1 MMKQRVALIEDELA
15 LAASYQDFL
24 QRAGYDVTIYRTAES
39 AVKGV
44 EDCHPDLILLDI
56 GLGHDPEAGFELC
69 RTLRARDALV
79 PIVFLTARDEE
90 VDVISGLRL
99 GADDY
104 LTKDISRSHLLAR
117 INGLLRRVVAL
128 RNPENQEQVL
138 KRGDLEL
145 NSERLTTTW
154 GESQIALTYTE
165 FWMLYVMAKNPGHIK
180 SREQLMEAARV
191 VLDDSTV
198 TSHIRRIRRKFET
211 ADKQFKHLETAY
223 GLGYRWRGDA

>member
-1 MMKQRVALIEDELA
+1 
-15 LAASYQDFL
+15 
-24 QRAGYDVTIYRTAES
+24 
-39 AVKGV
+39 
-44 EDCHPDLILLDI
+44 
-56 GLGHDPEAGFELC
+56 LGHDPEAGFELC

-154 GESQIALTYTE
+154 GKSQIALTYTE

>member
-1 MMKQRVALIEDELA
+1 M
-15 LAASYQDFL
+15 
-24 QRAGYDVTIYRTAES
+24 
-39 AVKGV
+39 
-44 EDCHPDLILLDI
+44 
-56 GLGHDPEAGFELC
+56 
-69 RTLRARDALV
+69 
-79 PIVFLTARDEE
+79 
-90 VDVISGLRL
+90 
-99 GADDY
+99 
-104 LTKDISRSHLLAR
+104 
-117 INGLLRRVVAL
+117 AL

>member
-1 MMKQRVALIEDELA
+1 MKQRVALVEDEQA
-15 LAASYQDFL
+15 LAASYQEFL
-24 QRAGYDVTIYRTAES
+24 QRAGYSVALYATAEG
-39 AVKGV
+39 AIEGIKNLR
-44 EDCHPDLILLDI
+44 PDLILLDI
-56 GLGHDPEAGFELC
+56 GLEHDPEAGFELC
-69 RTLRARDALV
+69 RTLRASDPLV

-90 VDVISGLRL
+90 VDIISGLRL

-154 GESQIALTYTE
+154 RESQIALTYTE

-198 TSHIRRIRRKFET
+198 TSHIRRIRRKFEA